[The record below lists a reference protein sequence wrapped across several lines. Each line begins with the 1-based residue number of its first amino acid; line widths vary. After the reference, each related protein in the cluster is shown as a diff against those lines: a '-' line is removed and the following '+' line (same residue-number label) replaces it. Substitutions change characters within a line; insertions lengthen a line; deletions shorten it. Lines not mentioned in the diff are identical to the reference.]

1 MVSEV
6 SVNSRP
12 EAKQVDRATTNYR
25 VGACEDSVSLQLLPL
40 PCHNIPQHIL
50 KGRLRGL
57 PVLFPLWRWRGLHPG
72 LKEVPHAH
80 YTMCPPLDYRD
91 RGRPGKQRGMH
102 NAGGGNHVA
111 RLVLLE
117 LMSENGLSA
126 GDIAE
131 IQAEVVPRRD
141 EGLTSS
147 VHHANTS
154 LSHSGRE
161 VLALAALHGGV
172 GLREAHDEKFSNT
185 PEFSGMLER
194 VKIFT
199 LEPRYLS
206 YSRAWAHSLT
216 GACSTAASARNN
228 LTILSA
234 NRL

>member
-1 MVSEV
+1 MTEPPLTIEWVLARIRCPS
-6 SVNSRP
+6 NCCLYP
-12 EAKQVDRATTNYR
+12 ATTSR
-25 VGACEDSVSLQLLPL
+25 STSS
-40 PCHNIPQHIL
+40 
-50 KGRLRGL
+50 RG
-57 PVLFPLWRWRGLHPG
+57 VYGVFRSSSHWRWRGLHPG

-161 VLALAALHGGV
+161 VLALAALHGGE

-194 VKIFT
+194 VKLFT

-228 LTILSA
+228 LTIPSA